1 LHQAKLPKQA
11 KDFALLVAAI
21 HLDKDDSRGVTVS
34 DIKTLLGCKSI
45 DAAEARKDRA
55 VDEGLLVAHPTLKE
69 GKQKMYFLSNYIH
82 VVDERLKRKY
92 EEAPISPHDITFAFI
107 KMLSS
112 RKCAY
117 HHISLRTDLKYPQED
132 YERLN
137 EKIWIEKSSKNKTKI
152 FTFKLEDRRNCTLNI
167 SKNGTVMT
175 SIECST
181 YPYKLHTYEG
191 IAELFVSCGQI
202 YGILQQEAHNR
213 LNVVP
218 HPIDWRIV
226 QFDNDK
232 TISIAELKKEY
243 PKINWHSKAAL
254 TLRDTS
260 AAFRMY
266 VKEMPEQGC
275 CLRAELIKSFKD
287 SKTLSEKIKEI
298 AKRDD
303 VEYTPDDFLKDRLSE
318 RNNHEDNEDG

>member
-1 LHQAKLPKQA
+1 
-11 KDFALLVAAI
+11 
-21 HLDKDDSRGVTVS
+21 
-34 DIKTLLGCKSI
+34 
-45 DAAEARKDRA
+45 
-55 VDEGLLVAHPTLKE
+55 
-69 GKQKMYFLSNYIH
+69 
-82 VVDERLKRKY
+82 
-92 EEAPISPHDITFAFI
+92 
-107 KMLSS
+107 
-112 RKCAY
+112 
-117 HHISLRTDLKYPQED
+117 
-132 YERLN
+132 
-137 EKIWIEKSSKNKTKI
+137 
-152 FTFKLEDRRNCTLNI
+152 
-167 SKNGTVMT
+167 MT
-175 SIECST
+175 SIECT
-181 YPYKLHTYEG
+181 TNQYKLHTYEG

-266 VKEMPEQGC
+266 VKEMPEQGS

-298 AKRDD
+298 AKGDD
-303 VEYTPDDFLKDRLSE
+303 AEYTPDDFLKDRLSE